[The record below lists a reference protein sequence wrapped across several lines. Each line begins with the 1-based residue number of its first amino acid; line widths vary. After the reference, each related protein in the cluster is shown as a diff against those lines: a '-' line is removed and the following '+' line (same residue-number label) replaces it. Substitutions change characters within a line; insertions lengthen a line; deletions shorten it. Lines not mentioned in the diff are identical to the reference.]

1 MVVEHGTT
9 IVRGTEFAELTAFLA
24 VAKERSFRRAAAQ
37 LGLSPSALSHT
48 IRELEARLG
57 TRLLNRTTRSVSPT
71 EAGLALFN
79 RIEPAVAEIES
90 AVGSFGVFQLRPS
103 GKLRLNLPRL
113 AADLILAPV
122 LGRFAQTYPNIRLE
136 LTIDDALTDV
146 VAEGFDAGIRIGEYL
161 HQDMVAVRLTPKL
174 PLAIVGAPLYFAQR
188 VAPQTPRDL
197 KNHAC
202 INYRWATTGALYRW
216 PFNGP
221 DGPIDVAV
229 EGPLAIND
237 MDLILE
243 AALGGGGLA
252 CVPERFVARH
262 IETGRLV
269 RVLEAWCRPI
279 SGYFLYYPGHR
290 HTPIA
295 LRAFIDFL
303 KSDPNENNPS
313 GEKSASA

>member
-24 VAKERSFRRAAAQ
+24 VAKERSFRRAAKR
-37 LGLSPSALSHT
+37 LGFSPSALSHT
-48 IRELEARLG
+48 IRELEERLG

-71 EAGLALFN
+71 EAGLALFKV
-79 RIEPAVAEIES
+79 IEPAIAEIEN
-90 AVGSFGVFQLRPS
+90 AVGALGVSQLRPS
-103 GKLRLNLPRL
+103 GKLRLNLSQI

-122 LGRFAQTYPNIRLE
+122 LGRFAQAHPNILLE

-146 VAEGFDAGIRIGEYL
+146 VAEGSDAGIRNGEHL
-161 HQDMVAVRLTPKL
+161 QQDMVAVRLTPSL
-174 PLAIVGAPLYFAQR
+174 PVAIVGAPSYFAQR
-188 VAPQTPRDL
+188 EAPQTPRDL
-197 KNHAC
+197 RNHAC

-229 EGPLAIND
+229 EGPLAVND
-237 MDLILE
+237 TNLILE
-243 AALGGGGLA
+243 AALAGGGLA
-252 CVPERFVARH
+252 CLPDRFVARH
-262 IETGRLV
+262 IEAGRLV

-279 SGYFLYYPGHR
+279 SGFFLYYPGHR

-303 KSDPNENNPS
+303 VTA
-313 GEKSASA
+313 G

>member
-1 MVVEHGTT
+1 MVVERGTT

-24 VAKERSFRRAAAQ
+24 VAKERSFRRAAKR

-48 IRELEARLG
+48 IRELEERLG

-71 EAGLALFN
+71 EAGIALFN
-79 RIEPAVAEIES
+79 RIEPAIAEIDS
-90 AVGSFGVFQLRPS
+90 AVGAIGVSQQRPS
-103 GKLRLNLPRL
+103 GRLRLNLPRL
-113 AADLILAPV
+113 AADSLLAPV
-122 LGRFAQTYPNIRLE
+122 LGRFAQAYPNILLE

-146 VAEGFDAGIRIGEYL
+146 VAEGFDAGIRIGEHL
-161 HQDMVAVRLTPKL
+161 QQDMVAVRLTPNIQV
-174 PLAIVGAPLYFAQR
+174 AIVGAPLYFAQR
-188 VAPQTPRDL
+188 DAPQTPRDL

-229 EGPLAIND
+229 EGPLAVND
-237 MDLILE
+237 TDVILE

-252 CVPERFVARH
+252 CLPERLVARH

-269 RVLEAWCRPI
+269 RVLETWCRPV
-279 SGYFLYYPGHR
+279 SGFFLYYPGHR
-290 HTPIA
+290 HTPSA
-295 LRAFIDFL
+295 LRALIDFL
-303 KSDPNENNPS
+303 RSDPNENNPS
-313 GEKSASA
+313 GEKGAPT